1 MEKSLFLNLNRAIQ
15 KERFKY
21 ELWNEEQ
28 RELGLAA
35 FQQPG
40 VVSALVSAIAD
51 ILLIDIA
58 VAGLQFADKGAF
70 RYPAGT
76 QQPVF
81 THIVREYRKQ
91 QLSQLH
97 YYPNQRSVYPVKQII
112 IYD

>member
-1 MEKSLFLNLNRAIQ
+1 MGYAKEISREKSGKSETQGTFVLGLR
-15 KERFKY
+15 
-21 ELWNEEQ
+21 NEEQ
-28 RELGLAA
+28 GELGLAA

-40 VVSALVSAIAD
+40 VASALVAAIAD

-81 THIVREYRKQ
+81 THIVR
-91 QLSQLH
+91 
-97 YYPNQRSVYPVKQII
+97 
-112 IYD
+112 